1 MSNVD
6 DMFSPAGFA
15 VALEHG
21 VEPTVYLGRSCLS
34 GVTVSCDDFRCAR
47 CDRPIDV
54 PKTKPALYLAVNKA
68 KNDGLCR
75 RCDPIVG
82 PRTPP
87 DFDP

>member
-6 DMFSPAGFA
+6 DMFSPQGF
-15 VALEHG
+15 VLALHLG
-21 VEPTVYLGRSCLS
+21 IEPTVYLGESVLS
-34 GVTVSCDDFRCAR
+34 GVTVSEDDLSCAR
-47 CDRPIDV
+47 CDRPIDA
-54 PKTKPALYLAVNKA
+54 PNRKPALFLAVNKVA
-68 KNDGLCR
+68 NDGLCR